1 MPYVIDID
9 DVSSTMELIE
19 KRLYACGLDRAV
31 AILRNA
37 LSDGHNVQFIE
48 KFTPTVKLSLI
59 NYDGMISAPKIR
71 SVEQRINVR

>member
-1 MPYVIDID
+1 
-9 DVSSTMELIE
+9 MELVE

-31 AILRNA
+31 SILRHA
-37 LSDGHNVQFIE
+37 LAEGQDVQFIE

-71 SVEQRINVR
+71 SVER

>member
-59 NYDGMISAPKIR
+59 NYDGMISAPKTTNKREIT
-71 SVEQRINVR
+71 N